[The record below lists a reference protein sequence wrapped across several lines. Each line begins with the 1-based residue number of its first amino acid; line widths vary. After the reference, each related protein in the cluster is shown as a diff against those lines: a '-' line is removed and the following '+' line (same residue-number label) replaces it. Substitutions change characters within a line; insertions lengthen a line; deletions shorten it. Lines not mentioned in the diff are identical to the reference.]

1 MRETMIAVTKRL
13 GSITTL
19 VLAAAALLAAT
30 SPVPRKSPEF
40 DIAESSGKQISLS
53 SLRGKV
59 VVLEFLLTRCP
70 HCMRVAKMIDRLN
83 KELGPR
89 GFQPV
94 GVAFDVDINS
104 EKVTAFAQQLG
115 ITYPI
120 GLSSSRAVDFYLGRA
135 ATERLMVPQIVVID
149 RNGIVRAQSRP
160 VREVNLE
167 DEAYLHELIQTLT
180 KEPVAVGGT
189 SRKTSRPSPHK

>member
-1 MRETMIAVTKRL
+1 MMALTNRV
-13 GSITTL
+13 GSIATM
-19 VLAAAALLAAT
+19 VVAATALLAAT

-70 HCMRVAKMIDRLN
+70 HCIRVAKMIDRLN

-94 GVAFDVDINS
+94 GIAFDVDING

-120 GLSSSRAVDFYLGRA
+120 GFSSSRAVDFYLGRA
-135 ATERLMVPQIVVID
+135 PAERLMVPQIVVID

-180 KEPVAVGGT
+180 KEPMAVAGAPGK
-189 SRKTSRPSPHK
+189 SSRPSPHK